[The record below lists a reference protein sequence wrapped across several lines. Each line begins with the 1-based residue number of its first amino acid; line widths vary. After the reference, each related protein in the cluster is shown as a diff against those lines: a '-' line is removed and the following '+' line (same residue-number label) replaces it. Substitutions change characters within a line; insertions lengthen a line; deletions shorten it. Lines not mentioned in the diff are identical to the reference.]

1 MKKTKLWKRIAG
13 WLLVFLLVLQLPVNA
28 FAGEWVDNTPY
39 SSEENFTDEQDISEE
54 SDSSG
59 DQTDV
64 EEASDSE
71 DQIDIEEEIP
81 TEDSFDV
88 GEETDTSSDLDM
100 EESGVSEF
108 TSEDEFTDGSTA
120 LFSDGTDQSEDGTA
134 KEEIQVTVSI
144 SKDGKFLNDKDGN
157 PMAGRTVTL
166 TGQSSY
172 TMDDALKAAH
182 DLYYPGGAEA
192 GYDYHADDAGIFDGV
207 IYRLWGYD
215 KKNVPYINSSLN
227 RNSANYGSALG
238 RTVENGDEMHFF
250 IQQKNGQD
258 KLAFFTEEEQTVTE
272 GQPIVLRLRQEDDAG
287 RAYSNCE
294 GASIYIDGKKQENII
309 TDAEG
314 KVTLPVLEARE
325 KDFTSDNNLFNI
337 QADILQT
344 MARSESFIVIGKCA
358 DFVLRPYGNVI
369 NVFIEAPQNACIH
382 TIMERTNVSEQRALQ
397 MYKKTNKYRSEYY
410 NHYTYGGEW
419 RDPMNY
425 DLVLNSYKVGIDNC
439 VKFISV

>member
-28 FAGEWVDNTPY
+28 FAEDWNA
-39 SSEENFTDEQDISEE
+39 N
-54 SDSSG
+54 
-59 DQTDV
+59 
-64 EEASDSE
+64 EAYTS
-71 DQIDIEEEIP
+71 
-81 TEDSFDV
+81 
-88 GEETDTSSDLDM
+88 EETDLAGQDILEEDISADEQVDSEEGTLSDDQVDLTEEDTDDIQIAEDGDSEFDLEM
-100 EESGVSEF
+100 EEPVTGES
-108 TSEDEFTDGSTA
+108 EFTDGSAA
-120 LFSDGTDQSEDGTA
+120 LFSDGTDQSEGETGES
-134 KEEIQVTVSI
+134 KEIQVTVSV
-144 SKDGKFLNDKDGN
+144 SKDGEFLDDKDGK
-157 PMAGRTVTL
+157 PMAGRVITL
-166 TGQSSY
+166 SGQSSY
-172 TMDDALKAAH
+172 TMDDALRVAH

-215 KKNVPYINSSLN
+215 KKNVPYIKSSLN

-325 KDFTSDNNLFNI
+325 TPYFITAEKQINNNGTESTAISAAYANVTVVPDEGDKGDYINGVELCIKKSETEVKEESVNTFDGTQAFNFP
-337 QADILQT
+337 T
-344 MARSESFIVIGKCA
+344 GFSHGEFYV
-358 DFVLRPYGNVI
+358 
-369 NVFIEAPQNACIH
+369 
-382 TIMERTNVSEQRALQ
+382 NVSTMESIPEGCTLYAV
-397 MYKKTNKYRSEYY
+397 
-410 NHYTYGGEW
+410 YTSPL
-419 RDPMNY
+419 D
-425 DLVLNSYKVGIDNC
+425 DT
-439 VKFISV
+439 VKRVKLSQDSSTL